1 MLWFWSSLLAA
12 AMWGLNYAAAEHG
25 LKSGISS
32 WAQLAFI
39 SWVTMPFF
47 TFMAY
52 RNGSL
57 ATSID
62 LMKQDYK
69 LIGWVSLLAACSIS
83 GTIFIYAAIKGK
95 NATSASLIEISYPL
109 FIAFFAWA
117 IFRHNQLSMDAVIG
131 GAFILFGIGF
141 MYVAK

>member
-1 MLWFWSSLLAA
+1 MLWFWTSLLAA

-25 LKSGISS
+25 LKSGISG
-32 WAQLAFI
+32 WAQMAFI
-39 SWVTMPFF
+39 SWVTMPIF
-47 TFMAY
+47 TFIAY
-52 RNGSL
+52 KNGSI
-57 ATSID
+57 ATSVN
-62 LMKQDYK
+62 LMKENHK
-69 LIGWVSLLAACSIS
+69 LLGWVALVVVCYIF
-83 GTIFIYAAIKGK
+83 GNIFIYSAIKGK

-141 MYVAK
+141 MYVEK